1 MHHIYRRTSNSMG
14 GGDFKFPCAYPQ
26 IWRVRV
32 DSGIFVRAQLW
43 TTTHGTISRFHN
55 SLANFWLSLT
65 LVFFRAVT
73 SAVYHSCRY
82 KPQSRTI
89 MWPRESLPSTV
100 NLFGGQSGRLKA
112 FQAFQATIGFS
123 VGRLYFGSWILKA
136 PQAFHETIGFI
147 V

>member
-1 MHHIYRRTSNSMG
+1 MVQ
-14 GGDFKFPCAYPQ
+14 FP
-26 IWRVRV
+26 
-32 DSGIFVRAQLW
+32 GF
-43 TTTHGTISRFHN
+43 TIHWPTFGFPSHM
-55 SLANFWLSLT
+55 L
-65 LVFFRAVT
+65 FFRAVT
-73 SAVYHSCRY
+73 IAVYRSGRY

-89 MWPRESLPSTV
+89 MWSIESLPSTV

-136 PQAFHETIGFI
+136 SQAFQETIGFI